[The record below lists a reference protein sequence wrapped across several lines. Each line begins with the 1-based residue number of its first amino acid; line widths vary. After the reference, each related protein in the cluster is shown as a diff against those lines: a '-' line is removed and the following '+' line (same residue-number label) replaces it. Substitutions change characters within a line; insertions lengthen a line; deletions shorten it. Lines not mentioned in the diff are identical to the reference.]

1 MHVPNRKCNDLRYTI
16 NSSKLHKLGWKEEKS
31 WEEDLKTTV
40 EWCKSCTSR
49 YGNIDNMLA
58 ACCLLLAAHSRMT
71 DVNGIGINYHREM
84 AENQGFS
91 TQKLKML
98 KSRLFI
104 TVYVYQVYFWTLFA
118 CSWYL

>member
-1 MHVPNRKCNDLRYTI
+1 MLAACCL
-16 NSSKLHKLGWKEEKS
+16 L
-31 WEEDLKTTV
+31 
-40 EWCKSCTSR
+40 
-49 YGNIDNMLA
+49 LA

-104 TVYVYQVYFWTLFA
+104 TVYVYHRSIFGLFLHVLGT
-118 CSWYL
+118 CE